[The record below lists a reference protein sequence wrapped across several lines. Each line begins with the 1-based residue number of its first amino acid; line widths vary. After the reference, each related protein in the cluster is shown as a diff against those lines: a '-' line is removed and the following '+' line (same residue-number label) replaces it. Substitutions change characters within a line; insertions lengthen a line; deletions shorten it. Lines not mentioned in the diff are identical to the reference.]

1 MKTQKVIYLFCIFC
15 YNDKII
21 HKNKDGCKVFCVF
34 GMCSASRRELSAM
47 KGELYIKEK
56 RCKGC
61 GICAAFCPKKVLE
74 VSLLGKITPVRP
86 EDCIACG
93 QCEMRCP
100 DFAIFVERRA

>member
-1 MKTQKVIYLFCIFC
+1 MQGILCIW
-15 YNDKII
+15 D
-21 HKNKDGCKVFCVF
+21 VFPHP
-34 GMCSASRRELSAM
+34 G
-47 KGELYIKEK
+47 
-56 RCKGC
+56 
-61 GICAAFCPKKVLE
+61 AAFCPKKVLE

>member
-1 MKTQKVIYLFCIFC
+1 MKSAISYKKRTVS
-15 YNDKII
+15 
-21 HKNKDGCKVFCVF
+21 VFCVLWDVF
-34 GMCSASRRELSAM
+34 RIPAGVDAM

-61 GICAAFCPKKVLE
+61 GICAAFCPKQVLE
-74 VSLLGKITPVRP
+74 GSLLGKITPVRP

>member
-1 MKTQKVIYLFCIFC
+1 MERFSVYE
-15 YNDKII
+15 
-21 HKNKDGCKVFCVF
+21 
-34 GMCSASRRELSAM
+34 GMFFHIPAGVDAM

-100 DFAIFVERRA
+100 DFAIFVERRESK

>member
-1 MKTQKVIYLFCIFC
+1 MRNHLKKTAEVAGRR
-15 YNDKII
+15 NDE
-21 HKNKDGCKVFCVF
+21 DFSVYD

-47 KGELYIKEK
+47 KGELYIVER

-61 GICAAFCPKKVLE
+61 GICAAFCPKQVLE

-86 EDCIACG
+86 DDCIACG

-100 DFAIFVERRA
+100 DFAIFVERRERK